1 MTTFAPNCGK
11 AFAIYKRV
19 PMSSHP
25 SAFLSPRCHGITQSA
40 RCVAGLYANVQRPH
54 YDAKLFPHVHP
65 YGTGSLKSEPGG
77 CHMNKLCRNR
87 AFALESWFRRS
98 TQWAFFRNDNA
109 LKHKLF
115 WNNRAKRRHGLAH
128 GASDADRFS
137 QMYGTIV
144 PSNIPESTAW
154 WKRQTR
160 ELAAITDVR
169 GLACLCRAQ
178 PGAR

>member
-1 MTTFAPNCGK
+1 
-11 AFAIYKRV
+11 
-19 PMSSHP
+19 MSSHP
-25 SAFLSPRCHGITQSA
+25 NAFLSPRCHGITQSA
-40 RCVAGLYANVQRPH
+40 GCVACLYANVQRPH

-65 YGTGSLKSEPGG
+65 YGTGNLKSEPGG
-77 CHMNKLCRNR
+77 CHMNKLCRN
-87 AFALESWFRRS
+87 ALRSWFRRS
-98 TQWAFFRNDNA
+98 TQWAFFQNDNA

-169 GLACLCRAQ
+169 GLAFSLPSETSARWAPRAT
-178 PGAR
+178 

>member
-1 MTTFAPNCGK
+1 MLVP
-11 AFAIYKRV
+11 RV
-19 PMSSHP
+19 
-25 SAFLSPRCHGITQSA
+25 IQYA
-40 RCVAGLYANVQRPH
+40 RRVTWLARPH

-65 YGTGSLKSEPGG
+65 FGTGSLKSEPGG
-77 CHMNKLCRNR
+77 CAMHKLCRNR

-98 TQWAFFRNDNA
+98 TQWAFFQNENA
-109 LKHKLF
+109 LKHNLF
-115 WNNRAKRRHGLAH
+115 GNNRAKRRHGLAH

-144 PSNIPESTAW
+144 PANIPESTAW

-169 GLACLCRAQ
+169 GLAFSLSSAAGCSLSAT
-178 PGAR
+178 

>member
-1 MTTFAPNCGK
+1 MTIFGPTCGK
-11 AFAIYKRV
+11 AFDIYKRV

-25 SAFLSPRCHGITQSA
+25 TAFLSPRCHGITQSA
-40 RCVAGLYANVQRPH
+40 RCVAGLCANVQRPH

-77 CHMNKLCRNR
+77 CPMNKLCRNK

-98 TQWAFFRNDNA
+98 TQWAFFQNDNA

-144 PSNIPESTAW
+144 PANIPESTAR

-169 GLACLCRAQ
+169 GLAFSLWSAV
-178 PGAR
+178 GAR

>member
-1 MTTFAPNCGK
+1 MPSLECCPPGVIQCVFAW
-11 AFAIYKRV
+11 RV
-19 PMSSHP
+19 
-25 SAFLSPRCHGITQSA
+25 A
-40 RCVAGLYANVQRPH
+40 RCAHARPH

-77 CHMNKLCRNR
+77 CPMNKLCRNR

-98 TQWAFFRNDNA
+98 TQWAFFQNDNA

-128 GASDADRFS
+128 GANDADRFS

-169 GLACLCRAQ
+169 GLDFLSRAQ

>member
-1 MTTFAPNCGK
+1 M
-11 AFAIYKRV
+11 YKSKDV
-19 PMSSHP
+19 
-25 SAFLSPRCHGITQSA
+25 G
-40 RCVAGLYANVQRPH
+40 ANNNFV
-54 YDAKLFPHVHP
+54 DKN
-65 YGTGSLKSEPGG
+65 LKQP
-77 CHMNKLCRNR
+77 
-87 AFALESWFRRS
+87 
-98 TQWAFFRNDNA
+98 FFQNDNA

-169 GLACLCRAQ
+169 GLAFSLSSATSARWAPRAN
-178 PGAR
+178 